1 MSCNL
6 EHRIEERTEELKAAV
21 EEHNKALNTLNVAKE
36 KIVILQGRLAELQS
50 LKEDS
55 PEHSETVS
63 PEVV

>member
-6 EHRIEERTEELKAAV
+6 EHRIEERTEELKVAV
-21 EEHNKALNTLNVAKE
+21 EEHNTALSALNTAKE
-36 KIVILQGRLAELQS
+36 KIVILQGRLTELQS

-55 PEHSETVS
+55 PEHNETVS

>member
-6 EHRIEERTEELKAAV
+6 EHRIEERTEELKVAV
-21 EEHNKALNTLNVAKE
+21 EEHNAALNTLNVAKE

-55 PEHSETVS
+55 PEHSETIS

>member
-6 EHRIEERTEELKAAV
+6 EHRIEERTEELKVAV
-21 EEHNKALNTLNVAKE
+21 EEHNTALNALNTAKE

-55 PEHSETVS
+55 PKVEEVVS

>member
-6 EHRIEERTEELKAAV
+6 EHRIEERTAELKAAV
-21 EEHNKALNTLNVAKE
+21 EEHNTALNALNTAKE

-55 PEHSETVS
+55 PEGEEVVS

>member
-6 EHRIEERTEELKAAV
+6 EHRIEERTEELKVAV
-21 EEHNKALNTLNVAKE
+21 EEHNTALSALNTAKE
-36 KIVILQGRLAELQS
+36 KIVILQGRLAELKS

-55 PEHSETVS
+55 PEHNETVS

>member
-6 EHRIEERTEELKAAV
+6 EHRIEERTEELRIAV
-21 EEHNKALNTLNVAKE
+21 EEHNTALSALNTAKE

-55 PEHSETVS
+55 PEHNETVS

>member
-6 EHRIEERTEELKAAV
+6 EHRIEQRTEELKVAV
-21 EEHNKALNTLNVAKE
+21 EEHNTALSALNTAKE

-55 PEHSETVS
+55 PEHNETVS

>member
-6 EHRIEERTEELKAAV
+6 EHRIEERTEELKVAV
-21 EEHNKALNTLNVAKE
+21 EEHNTALSALNTAKE

-55 PEHSETVS
+55 PEHNETVS

>member
-6 EHRIEERTEELKAAV
+6 EHRIEERTAELKAAV
-21 EEHNKALNTLNVAKE
+21 EEHNAALNALNTAKE

-55 PEHSETVS
+55 PKAEEVVS

>member
-21 EEHNKALNTLNVAKE
+21 EEHNAALNVLNTAKE

-55 PEHSETVS
+55 PKEEEAVS
-63 PEVV
+63 SEVV